1 MSWSSSARLLCV
13 CVLTVGALTI
23 LRAGSAVAATATVK
37 PTAAEQTE
45 LAKHPAYSGPL
56 HVLEANA
63 DNGIHKFL
71 ETNEGK
77 TVYLDLS
84 IVRYVPMDPSSLDTP
99 EARAATDR
107 FEHPVFS
114 KCWPDQR
121 AEYIGI
127 LNFGEAGFPLPLDD
141 ADIKAGCA
149 TRVRFDLPMLE
160 SVSAFPVAWGDNK
173 AQVFLRGFFEVS
185 KNALEGGKTLYTLKQ
200 QDDVP
205 YETRLTFDKHK
216 TGKQPEA
223 NLSLPTD

>member
-1 MSWSSSARLLCV
+1 MCS
-13 CVLTVGALTI
+13 
-23 LRAGSAVAATATVK
+23 K
-37 PTAAEQTE
+37 PTRITGFTNFSQA
-45 LAKHPAYSGPL
+45 
-56 HVLEANA
+56 
-63 DNGIHKFL
+63 
-71 ETNEGK
+71 NEGK
-77 TVYLDLS
+77 TVYLDVS

-141 ADIKAGCA
+141 ADIEAGCA
-149 TRVRFDLPMLE
+149 TRVRFDLPMIR

-173 AQVFLRGFFEVS
+173 AQVFLRGFFDVS
-185 KNALEGGKTLYTLKQ
+185 KSVLEGSKTLYTLKQ

-205 YETRLTFDKHK
+205 YETSLAFDKHK

-223 NLSLPTD
+223 KPQPPDRLNAPVCRSCIQRPFCAAHVSRVCFP